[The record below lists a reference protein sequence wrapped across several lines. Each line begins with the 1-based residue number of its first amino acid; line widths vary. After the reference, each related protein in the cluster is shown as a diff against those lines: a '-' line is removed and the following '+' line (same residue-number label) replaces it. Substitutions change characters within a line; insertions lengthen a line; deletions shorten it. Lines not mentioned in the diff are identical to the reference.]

1 MTKFIITYEID
12 VNDTDIKWLADSYG
26 ETTQSW
32 WDSTVDHMLYGVMI
46 NRFTEWSKAY
56 DIRAKVKKSKIEYR
70 GEYNTLHTLRK
81 DNHNEII

>member
-46 NRFTEWSKAY
+46 NR
-56 DIRAKVKKSKIEYR
+56 
-70 GEYNTLHTLRK
+70 
-81 DNHNEII
+81 